1 MYRLVFG
8 KTRSVMLVLPLL
20 LLLFLTSCTTGRVLP
35 STRHVQRTPR
45 AAVLLKGKTASLSWI
60 YGRDCLRGIRA
71 YLQSAGADP
80 DAALVGTGWV
90 NPTNGSL
97 INGHNNCVAGSPSM
111 DMVVQLIHN
120 SGGMAYLTITMDTE
134 GPDPWT
140 TQQAA
145 TYIYKAT
152 TDQSYVNTIVH
163 EVQRAGYDG
172 VIMDLEGVDHH
183 FPAIQQIFATYNLH
197 VWAALKSLHK
207 WYGIAL
213 IPKVRDND
221 YNYFENWRLLAHTA
235 DFVVIMAVDESY
247 YTPGPAVSLAGL
259 KRLLAYALETMPQMV
274 THIIWELPLYGDIWH
289 WENNGWIF
297 DGLITFEAAQTLMR
311 QAMPA
316 HIDANA
322 SKLQDPYAPHFV
334 YIDTSGVKHAV
345 WYPTDKSLYDII
357 AGFWQV
363 LKQEPQFAHSRLQIA
378 VWWRTTEEPQDFWP
392 LLDTLY

>member
-1 MYRLVFG
+1 
-8 KTRSVMLVLPLL
+8 
-20 LLLFLTSCTTGRVLP
+20 
-35 STRHVQRTPR
+35 
-45 AAVLLKGKTASLSWI
+45 
-60 YGRDCLRGIRA
+60 
-71 YLQSAGADP
+71 
-80 DAALVGTGWV
+80 
-90 NPTNGSL
+90 
-97 INGHNNCVAGSPSM
+97 
-111 DMVVQLIHN
+111 
-120 SGGMAYLTITMDTE
+120 
-134 GPDPWT
+134 
-140 TQQAA
+140 
-145 TYIYKAT
+145 
-152 TDQSYVNTIVH
+152 
-163 EVQRAGYDG
+163 
-172 VIMDLEGVDHH
+172 
-183 FPAIQQIFATYNLH
+183 

-334 YIDTSGVKHAV
+334 YTDASGVKHAV